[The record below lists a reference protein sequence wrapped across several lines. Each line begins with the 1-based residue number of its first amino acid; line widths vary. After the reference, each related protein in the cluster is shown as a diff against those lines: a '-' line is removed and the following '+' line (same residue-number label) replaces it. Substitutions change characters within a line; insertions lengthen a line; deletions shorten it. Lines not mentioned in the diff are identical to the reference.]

1 MADEPGTQEN
11 LLGMSQLEFLTYVWE
26 SAIVGTG
33 GYYLYYRVNGGGAG
47 LPEHLLNGDADN
59 IVTLL
64 VTYHLTDDVLLDF
77 LNSAVL
83 RDPIRIDDEIL
94 YVETLGQTA
103 SDVVKVATVPPG
115 NIGFSMRRENPQAM
129 PEIPDRKSTPLN
141 SSHSCATR

>member
-26 SAIVGTG
+26 SAIVGNG
-33 GYYLYYRVNGGGAG
+33 GYYLYYRVNGGGAV
-47 LPEHLLNGDADN
+47 LPEHLFNGDADN

-83 RDPIRIDDEIL
+83 LDPIRLHHEIL
-94 YVETLGQTA
+94 YIETLGQTA
-103 SDVVKVATVPPG
+103 RDAVKVPTLPPA
-115 NIGFSMRRENPQAM
+115 NIGLSMR
-129 PEIPDRKSTPLN
+129 
-141 SSHSCATR
+141 